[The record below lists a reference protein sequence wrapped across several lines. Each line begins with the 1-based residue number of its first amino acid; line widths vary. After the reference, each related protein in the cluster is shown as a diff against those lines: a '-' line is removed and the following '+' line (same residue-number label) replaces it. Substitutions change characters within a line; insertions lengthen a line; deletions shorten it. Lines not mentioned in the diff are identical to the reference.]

1 MVFSSIEFIFIFLPI
16 FFLVYY
22 FLPFKFKNIWLFIA
36 SLVFYSYGVLDNPLY
51 ILLLL
56 ISILLNYYFGIA
68 ISRSEQNRRGW
79 LAAGLAYNFAWLFL
93 FKYSDFVFE
102 NINAVLGKF
111 FPSWGFELPLSEWVL
126 PIGISF
132 YTFQIC
138 SYIIDVYRKK
148 YLRKNP
154 YWI

>member
-22 FLPFKFKNIWLFIA
+22 FLPFKFKNIWLFIV

-79 LAAGLAYNFAWLFL
+79 LAAGLAYNFAWLFYLSIPTSFLRTLTL
-93 FKYSDFVFE
+93 FWE
-102 NINAVLGKF
+102 NFSPPGALSCLCPN
-111 FPSWGFELPLSEWVL
+111 GFCP
-126 PIGISF
+126 
-132 YTFQIC
+132 
-138 SYIIDVYRKK
+138 
-148 YLRKNP
+148 
-154 YWI
+154 

>member
-68 ISRSEQNRRGW
+68 ISRSEQNRRG
-79 LAAGLAYNFAWLFL
+79 
-93 FKYSDFVFE
+93 
-102 NINAVLGKF
+102 
-111 FPSWGFELPLSEWVL
+111 
-126 PIGISF
+126 
-132 YTFQIC
+132 
-138 SYIIDVYRKK
+138 
-148 YLRKNP
+148 
-154 YWI
+154 